1 MIRTVLNEQGLVQLI
16 DSAGNDARIVQ
27 AARVSFG
34 HDVMTT
40 DPEKDK
46 KLIRYLVKNDHTS
59 PLEHVTFTFHVICP
73 MFVARQWMRHRTWS
87 YNEIS
92 ARYTEV
98 AMDFYFPDE
107 WREQSTS
114 NKQASAG
121 PIPSPF
127 IQDSLKVS
135 YSEFLHR
142 AEVMYNELLD
152 AGVSREMARMVIPQ
166 AVMTR
171 FYATVDLHN
180 LLRFIQLRDHPHAQ
194 SEIREYAVAMKEMAR
209 TVAPVAV
216 DAWDDFKGAQDA

>member
-1 MIRTVLNEQGLVQLI
+1 MIVLDGQGVIQLI
-16 DSAGNDARIVQ
+16 NSAGNDDSIVR
-27 AARVSFG
+27 AARVSYNNDAG
-34 HDVMTT
+34 SG
-40 DPEKDK
+40 DPDKDK
-46 KLIRYLVKNDHTS
+46 KLIRYLIKNDHTS
-59 PLEHVTFTFHVICP
+59 PLEHVTFTFHVVCP
-73 MFVARQWMRHRTWS
+73 IFVARQWMRHRTWS

-98 AMDFYFPDE
+98 DMDFYFPNE
-107 WREQSTS
+107 WREQSQS

-121 PIPSPF
+121 AIPNVF

-135 YSEFLHR
+135 YAEFLHR

-152 AGVSREMARMVIPQ
+152 AGVAREMARMVIPQ
-166 AVMTR
+166 SVMTR
-171 FYATVDLHN
+171 FYGTVDLHN

-216 DAWDDFKGAQDA
+216 QAWDDFKGGQNA

>member
-1 MIRTVLNEQGLVQLI
+1 MTVLNDQGLVELI
-16 DSAGNDARIVQ
+16 DSSGNDQRIVR

-34 HDVMTT
+34 GDLASN

-46 KLIRYLVKNDHTS
+46 KLIRYLIKNDHTS

-73 MFVARQWMRHRTWS
+73 IFVARQWMRHRTWS

-98 AMDFYFPDE
+98 DMDFYFPDE
-107 WREQSTS
+107 WREQSAS

-121 PIPSPF
+121 PIQNQF
-127 IQDSLKVS
+127 TQDSLKVS
-135 YSEFLHR
+135 YAEFLAR
-142 AEVMYNELLD
+142 VEVMYNELLD

-171 FYATVDLHN
+171 FYGTVDLHN
-180 LLRFIQLRDHPHAQ
+180 LLRFIQLRDHAHAQ

-209 TVAPVAV
+209 SVAPVAV
-216 DAWDDFKGAQDA
+216 AAWDEFKGGQNA